1 MEYLVK
7 ELKKL
12 LMDNVVDIIIFGSV
26 AKGKLNNN
34 DIDIAVLE
42 KGVNKKEFRE
52 RLDKLKLKNV
62 DVQFLSIEDY
72 NKFIWVTLI
81 REGFSIKQN
90 KYLAEIYRIKP
101 MVLYKYSLKT
111 LTNSKKV
118 MFERAIKNFKGIEK
132 LSNSVVLVPIKLTSD
147 FNEFLK
153 IWNID
158 FDAKEYGLMPL
169 VRKES

>member
-81 REGFSIKQN
+81 REGFSVKQN
-90 KYLAEIYRIKP
+90 KYLTEIYRIKP
-101 MVLYKYSLKT
+101 VVLYKYSLKT

-158 FDAKEYGLMPL
+158 FYAKEYGLMPL
-169 VRKES
+169 VRKDN